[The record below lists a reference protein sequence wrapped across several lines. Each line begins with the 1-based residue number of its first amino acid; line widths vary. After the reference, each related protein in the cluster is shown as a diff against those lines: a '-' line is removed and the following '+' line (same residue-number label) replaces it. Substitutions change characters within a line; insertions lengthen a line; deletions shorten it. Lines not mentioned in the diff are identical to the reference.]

1 MQRTPRVQYPWR
13 FVLPILPHFLHER
26 KCGVFRCGGVAWGIQ
41 SVKTS
46 KKMTLSV
53 AEKQPPWTTG
63 GSFPAAAK
71 RHFFTASGLA
81 GDGQS

>member
-1 MQRTPRVQYPWR
+1 MTASAVSAAA
-13 FVLPILPHFLHER
+13 ET
-26 KCGVFRCGGVAWGIQ
+26 GAFRCGGVAWGVQ

-53 AEKQPPWTTG
+53 AGKQPPRTTG

-71 RHFFTASGLA
+71 RHFFTASDRLT